1 MMDGSISS
9 DDDSLEN
16 TNGDYQL
23 IEVDEPDSYL
33 INDMAQDLIEDD
45 YVVSI
50 IYLLYIFI

>member
-1 MMDGSISS
+1 MDGSISS